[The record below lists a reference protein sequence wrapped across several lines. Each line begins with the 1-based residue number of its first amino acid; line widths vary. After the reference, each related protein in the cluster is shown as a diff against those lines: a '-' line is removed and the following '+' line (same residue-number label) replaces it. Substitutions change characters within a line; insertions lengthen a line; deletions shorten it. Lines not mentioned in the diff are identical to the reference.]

1 MQEATRMRRWRR
13 PISVAGVGGLVAV
26 AVLGAT
32 VASPAERPCGD
43 TDLAAGYRTR
53 GAALVGDV
61 DGDGRADRVTL
72 RVDKQRPRRCRHLLV
87 VKLRAGTVV
96 SARVKPLPWPGTDPR
111 LLLLAEIDGRAGL
124 EPVVALTSP
133 AAVYRPGAVFTMRHG
148 ELARMRL
155 GATSPSDLFPF
166 YDEFPSGVDC
176 AAERGTII
184 ATSGKVAD
192 DDAYWDIK
200 RSLYRRVG
208 VLFELVREERFR
220 VKVGPEAK
228 RRWPELRGD
237 PFLSCPR
244 ARR

>member
-1 MQEATRMRRWRR
+1 MQEATPMRRRR
-13 PISVAGVGGLVAV
+13 WPIIPAAVGGLVAL
-26 AVLGAT
+26 AVLAVP
-32 VASPAERPCGD
+32 VASPARRPCSG
-43 TDLAAGYRTR
+43 TDVAAGYQTK
-53 GAALVGDV
+53 GKALVGDV

-72 RVDKQRPRRCRHLLV
+72 RVDTRRPRRCRHLLV
-87 VKLRAGTVV
+87 VRVRAGTAV
-96 SARVKPLPWPGTDPR
+96 SARVKPLPWPGTDAR

-124 EPVVALTSP
+124 EAVVALSP
-133 AAVYRPGAVFTMRHG
+133 AAVYRPRAVFTMRHG

-176 AAERGTII
+176 AAEPGTIV
-184 ATSGKVAD
+184 ATFGNMAD
-192 DDAYWDIK
+192 NDAYWDIK

-208 VLFELVREERFR
+208 IRFELVREERFR

-237 PFLSCPR
+237 PFLTCPR
-244 ARR
+244 RVD